1 MGKKFKHMPS
11 PAMVIAVIAVVLA
24 LGGTAVAAL
33 SGKDKKK
40 VRNIADQEITKKA
53 PGLAV
58 ASAAT
63 AANASNASN
72 AANAADA
79 AKLGGVAPS
88 GYQQGGG
95 HTYFGTKSGA
105 NPSTG
110 NALLNIPGIA
120 SITMDCAANGVD
132 STVHITN
139 TSGVSLGDV
148 GQNQATSA
156 SLNPFGPSIAN
167 GVTVDIVHT
176 NSTGNG
182 VADTVLMLWN
192 AASGKVAS
200 IHISNV
206 FCDYG
211 ATATTNQ

>member
-1 MGKKFKHMPS
+1 MGKLFKHAPS
-11 PAMVIAVIAVVLA
+11 PAMVVAVIAVVLA

-58 ASAAT
+58 ASAGT
-63 AANASNASN
+63 AANAS
-72 AANAADA
+72 NAADA

-88 GYQQGGG
+88 GYQQGAG
-95 HTYFGTKSGA
+95 HTLFGAKSA
-105 NPSTG
+105 SAPSTG

-120 SITMDCAANGVD
+120 NITMDCAANGVD

-139 TSGVSLGDV
+139 TSGVNLGDV
-148 GQNQATSA
+148 GQNQANAGAT
-156 SLNPFGPSIAN
+156 LNPFGPGLAN
-167 GVTVDIVHT
+167 GATVDINHV
-176 NSTGNG
+176 NSSGNG
-182 VADTVLMLWN
+182 VADTVLMLWSDS
-192 AASGKVAS
+192 ADKVAS

-206 FCDYG
+206 FCNYG

>member
-1 MGKKFKHMPS
+1 MGKLFKHAPS
-11 PAMVIAVIAVVLA
+11 PAMVVAVIAVVLA

-58 ASAAT
+58 ASAGT
-63 AANASNASN
+63 AANASNAS
-72 AANAADA
+72 NAADA

-95 HTYFGTKSGA
+95 HTYFGAKSA
-105 NPSTG
+105 AAPSTG
-110 NALLNIPGIA
+110 NALLSIPGIA
-120 SITMDCAANGVD
+120 NITVDCAANGVD

-139 TSGVSLGDV
+139 TSGVNLGDV
-148 GQNQATSA
+148 GQNQASA
-156 SLNPFGPSIAN
+156 GATLNPFGPGINN
-167 GVTVDIVHT
+167 GATVDINHV
-176 NSTGNG
+176 NSSGNG
-182 VADTVLMLWN
+182 VADTVLMLWSDPAN
-192 AASGKVAS
+192 KVAS

-206 FCDYG
+206 FCNYG